1 MQEIRDEINYVC
13 RDAHDEFEIGS
24 LDAVLDRNLALGG
37 FQSLGLFG
45 WTEVDAKVGLGI
57 FWDGFMTFFLDI

>member
-45 WTEVDAKVGLGI
+45 
-57 FWDGFMTFFLDI
+57 